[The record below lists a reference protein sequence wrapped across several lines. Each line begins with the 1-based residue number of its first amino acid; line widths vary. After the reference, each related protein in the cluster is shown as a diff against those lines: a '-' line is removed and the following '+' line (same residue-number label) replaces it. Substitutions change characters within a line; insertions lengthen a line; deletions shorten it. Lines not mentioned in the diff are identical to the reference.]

1 MNTSNELKK
10 FQERC
15 HQYFTC
21 FTFATKGLE
30 NVAEKF
36 KPYILEDQDPK
47 LFIGSGHPDEGKAH
61 SKISLKDAVIHSQKN
76 GMFSDMIAKA
86 IIVTIYSEWDEL
98 YRHKI
103 AHEVNLDSKNVASDL
118 MGDLR
123 IVRHWIV
130 HNKSVIDKDHTK
142 IKILPWPLRFGE
154 ELKISNEMFSS
165 LIDMIN
171 VMKIV
176 VHAN

>member
-1 MNTSNELKK
+1 M
-10 FQERC
+10 
-15 HQYFTC
+15 
-21 FTFATKGLE
+21 AE
-30 NVAEKF
+30 NF
-36 KPYILEDQDPK
+36 KPHFLEGQEQK
-47 LFIGSGHPDEGKAH
+47 LFIGSGHPDQGQAH
-61 SKISLKDAVIHSQKN
+61 SKISLKDAVTHSQKN

-86 IIVTIYSEWDEL
+86 IIVTVYSEWDEL

-103 AHEVNLDSKNVASDL
+103 AHEVEADAKNVASDL

-130 HNKSVIDKDHTK
+130 HKKSVIDKDHTK
-142 IKILPWPLRFGE
+142 IKILPWPLSFGE
-154 ELKISNEMFSS
+154 ELKISNDMFSS

-176 VHAN
+176 VHAV